1 MIIILI
7 FAITFF
13 VIAAIILYL
22 AYSKSKIRNQ
32 KAATNHEFS
41 GFSLISEYP
50 GKCSFIETSDS
61 GFVEISRN
69 LGNGHKLSPSQDMK
83 SRAKFLPYNTK
94 REIPRGA
101 FTITDQ
107 IGGGNFGDV
116 SKGEIKGLYGENS
129 KTTVAI
135 KSINGPAEGAELRDF
150 LEEIKIMSYIKPHIN
165 LVSMIGSCYSDTQ
178 YEREMYLLI
187 EFCPLGDLRTYL
199 IENKIEILSGKQE
212 STLHNRCLLY
222 WSYEIAK
229 GMEYLAKNNIMHGD
243 LAIRNILL
251 DESLIQGGHPVA
263 KITDF
268 GLSKKIYNDTNYLKE
283 ARLYV
288 PWKWMALEYLRNDY
302 FTLTSDVWSFGI
314 VLWEILSFS
323 RVPYG
328 HDEYDEVLLKLE
340 GGYRLPCPDD
350 IKNISNWSAIN
361 YYGDVTKECFVEN
374 PKKRANF
381 TKVAEIIK
389 GYLSEKE
396 LSFFN
401 KLELKYESERSAKYM
416 KLGSS

>member
-1 MIIILI
+1 MITIFLFVII
-7 FAITFF
+7 FF
-13 VIAAIILYL
+13 LIAAIILYL
-22 AYSKSKIRNQ
+22 AYSKSNRRNH
-32 KAATNHEFS
+32 KAQTNHEFS
-41 GFSLISEYP
+41 GLSLISEYP
-50 GKCSFIETSDS
+50 SKYSFIETSDS
-61 GFVEISRN
+61 GYAENSRN
-69 LGNGHKLSPSQDMK
+69 LGNCHKLSPSQDIK
-83 SRAKFLPYNTK
+83 RRARLLPYNTK
-94 REIPRGA
+94 REIPRAA
-101 FTITDQ
+101 FSLTDQ

-116 SKGEIKGLYGENS
+116 SKGELKGLYGENS

-135 KSINGPAEGAELRDF
+135 KSINGPAEGVELRDF

-187 EFCPLGDLRTYL
+187 EFCPYGDLRTYL
-199 IENKIEILSGKQE
+199 IENKIEILSGKAD
-212 STLHNRCLLY
+212 STIHNRCLLY

-229 GMEYLAKNNIMHGD
+229 GMEYLAKNNVMHGD
-243 LAIRNILL
+243 LATRNVLL
-251 DESLIQGGHPVA
+251 DESLIQGSHPVA

-268 GLSKKIYNDTNYLKE
+268 GLSKKIYDDTNYLKE

-288 PWKWMALEYLRNDY
+288 PWKWMAPEYLRNDY

-340 GGYRLPCPDD
+340 DGYRLPCPGD
-350 IKNISNWSAIN
+350 IKNILNWSAIN
-361 YYGDVTKECFVEN
+361 YYDDVTKECFVEN

-381 TKVAEIIK
+381 SKVIEIIES
-389 GYLSEKE
+389 YLSEKE
-396 LSFFN
+396 LSFF
-401 KLELKYESERSAKYM
+401 KQLELKYESERSAKYM
-416 KLGSS
+416 KIGLK

>member
-1 MIIILI
+1 M
-7 FAITFF
+7 
-13 VIAAIILYL
+13 
-22 AYSKSKIRNQ
+22 
-32 KAATNHEFS
+32 
-41 GFSLISEYP
+41 ISEYP
-50 GKCSFIETSDS
+50 GKYSCIETSDS
-61 GFVEISRN
+61 GYAENSRN
-69 LGNGHKLSPSQDMK
+69 VGNRPKLSPSQDMK
-83 SRAKFLPYNTK
+83 RRARLLPYDTK
-94 REIPRGA
+94 REISRAA

-116 SKGEIKGLYGENS
+116 SKGEIKGLYGENT
-129 KTTVAI
+129 KTAVAI
-135 KSINGPAEGAELRDF
+135 KSINGPAEGVELRDF

-187 EFCPLGDLRTYL
+187 EFCHHGDLRTYL
-199 IENKIEILSGKQE
+199 IDNKIDILTAKQE
-212 STLHNRCLLY
+212 STINDRCLLY
-222 WSYEIAK
+222 WSFEIAK

-243 LAIRNILL
+243 LAARNVLL
-251 DESLIQGGHPVA
+251 DESLIQGSHPVA

-268 GLSKKIYNDTNYLKE
+268 GLSKKIYDDTNYMKE

-340 GGYRLPCPDD
+340 DGYRLPCPDD
-350 IKNISNWSAIN
+350 IKNISNWSAER

-374 PKKRANF
+374 PKKRAQF
-381 TKVAEIIK
+381 SKVVEIIK
-389 GYLSEKE
+389 SYLSEEE
-396 LSFFN
+396 LSIFY
-401 KLELKYESERSAKYM
+401 KLEHKYESERSAKYM
-416 KLGSS
+416 KIGLS